1 MTYDEAMKYI
11 EDTGKFGMKLGL
23 QRIQKLCDYMGNP
36 EKELKVI
43 HVAGTNGKGS
53 TTTFISSI
61 LMAQGYRVGIYT
73 SPYLERFTERIKIN
87 NEEISKEDVAKYVT
101 YLVPIIN
108 EVSDEIIGNPTQF
121 EIITAMAFKYFK
133 DKGTDYVVLEV
144 GLGGRMDSTNV
155 VDSLLSVITTISYDH
170 MRILGN
176 TLGQIAF
183 EKAGIIKKNRPLV
196 MYPQVQEAEQVILK
210 KAREEGS
217 KVYRV
222 DGLSYDI
229 TSSSLKG
236 MDFNVTGT
244 YRYDN
249 VHIGLVGEFQV
260 KNAMTAIVAAEA
272 LRDLGCKIDR
282 KSIYEG
288 LRNAR
293 WPGRFELLKDEPCI
307 IIDGAHNVEGIRSTS
322 DTIRKYFPDGRIL
335 VVCGILADKQY
346 DDMVKEL
353 VEITKEF
360 ITVTPPNPRGLP
372 AEELKKAI
380 ELNGGHA
387 QAAESIREGIDS
399 ALSRARDYD
408 AILFCGSLYMIGEA
422 RTILNNIFKSGDRQP
437 LL

>member
-1 MTYDEAMKYI
+1 MTYDEAMRYI

-23 QRIQKLCDYMGNP
+23 QRIQKLCDCMGNP

-53 TTTFISSI
+53 TTTFIASI

-87 NEEISKEDVAKYVT
+87 SEEISKGDVAKYVT
-101 YLVPIIN
+101 DLIPIIDK
-108 EVSDEIIGNPTQF
+108 VSDEIIGNPTQF

-155 VDSLLSVITTISYDH
+155 VDPLLSVITTINYDH
-170 MRILGN
+170 MNILGN

-183 EKAGIIKKNRPLV
+183 EKAGIIKKNRPVV
-196 MYPQVQEAEQVILK
+196 MYPQEQEAEQVILK
-210 KAREEGS
+210 RAYEEGS

-222 DGLSYDI
+222 DGLRYSI
-229 TSSSLKG
+229 KSSSLKG
-236 MDFNVTGT
+236 MDFDVTGT
-244 YRYDN
+244 NRYDN

-272 LRDLGCKIDR
+272 LRDLGCKIGR
-282 KSIYEG
+282 EAVYEG
-288 LRNAR
+288 LKSAR
-293 WPGRFELLKDEPCI
+293 WPGRFEVLEDDPCV
-307 IIDGAHNVEGIRSTS
+307 IIDGGHNVEGIRSAS
-322 DTIRKYFPDGRIL
+322 GTIRKYFPDGKIL
-335 VVCGILADKQY
+335 IVCGILADKQY
-346 DDMVKEL
+346 DDMVQEL
-353 VEITKEF
+353 VKITKEF
-360 ITVTPPNPRGLP
+360 ITVTPSNPRGLQ

-380 ELNGGHA
+380 ESHGGHA
-387 QAAESIREGIDS
+387 QAVESISKGAEL
-399 ALSRARDYD
+399 ALSMAKEYD

-422 RTILNNIFKSGDRQP
+422 RTILNNILQNSRK
-437 LL
+437 